1 MVVTGRWQFA
11 LDQNFPQP
19 IMDALGRFMPDV
31 QLTPIRVID
40 ERLPDLGDR
49 ELIIALH
56 QLGWEALV
64 TNNYRM
70 LSNPQ
75 ELAAV
80 LKTKVTVIAIEGLGH
95 DMVRASGALLL
106 ELPGVCKR
114 LVPATGQLFVLHPRD
129 PRPRPPWEQFKRVA
143 QHAHRDVN
151 DLYDEVKVSDDELT
165 RPILA

>member
-1 MVVTGRWQFA
+1 VTAGRWQFA

-19 IMDALGRFMPDV
+19 IIDALGRFMPDV
-31 QLTPIRVID
+31 QLTPIRAID

-56 QLGWEALV
+56 QLGWAALV

-80 LKTKVTVIAIEGLGH
+80 LKTKVAVIAIKGLGH

-106 ELPGVCKR
+106 DLPGVCKR
-114 LVPATGQLFVLHPRD
+114 FAPGTGQVFVLHPRD
-129 PRPRPPWEQFKRVA
+129 PRPRDPWEGFKKVA
-143 QHAHRDVN
+143 EHAQREVDE
-151 DLYDEVKVSDDELT
+151 LYDEVKVTDAELN
-165 RPILA
+165 RPVLA